1 MWCDEICIVNRY
13 YCLAQSALWKQ
24 RIEKRQDEPANI
36 YFIGELI
43 TNKPDYLTCD
53 LYETTI
59 ESFHSFEP
67 QTQSQKLSQSK
78 QLIRDT
84 LSTQELQYL
93 SINDSLFEQS
103 KFYTFLLSC
112 ILCLLVAYGL
122 CCLHIA
128 SKDKKKKKQ
137 FGKKSTNKRTNNHG
151 MKTRSMTQKIQG
163 VLLHE

>member
-1 MWCDEICIVNRY
+1 MV
-13 YCLAQSALWKQ
+13 A
-24 RIEKRQDEPANI
+24 KRLDEPANI
-36 YFIGELI
+36 YFIGECISSESKFI
-43 TNKPDYLTCD
+43 TGDF
-53 LYETTI
+53 YEDTI
-59 ESFHSFEP
+59 ASFHSFDP

-128 SKDKKKKKQ
+128 SKDKKRK
-137 FGKKSTNKRTNNHG
+137 NNLVKNQQIKELTI
-151 MKTRSMTQKIQG
+151 M
-163 VLLHE
+163 E